1 MHGIPRSAPR
11 TNLRVTYF
19 HSSPIRSTVCLS
31 RKPGVK
37 FSDCPYYENAVTRL
51 RPILDRLSLLTAGVV
66 GRFIGRP
73 SEALLSKLASTDRP
87 GASSRTEDS
96 PMVAASHHIQLG
108 QSAFA
113 SGAYGEALHCFS
125 EAIKLAP
132 NASWAW
138 HGRGDALQ
146 LSGDHQAALEAYE
159 KAISCDENCGIH
171 HAGKANSLAALGRTE
186 ESEQAWSAALERD
199 PTLTWMREGSKKP

>member
-1 MHGIPRSAPR
+1 MKHVSVYPSKLDAR
-11 TNLRVTYF
+11 
-19 HSSPIRSTVCLS
+19 
-31 RKPGVK
+31 
-37 FSDCPYYENAVTRL
+37 FSVYPYYEDAVTRL
-51 RPILDRLSLLTAGVV
+51 RPILDRISLMAAGVL
-66 GRFIGRP
+66 GRVIGRP
-73 SEALLSKLASTDRP
+73 SETLLSKLAATDR
-87 GASSRTEDS
+87 GGSSPRSDDS

-108 QSAFA
+108 QAAFA

-146 LSGDHQAALEAYE
+146 LSGDHEAALKAYE
-159 KAISCDENCGIH
+159 KAVNCDGNCGIH
-171 HAGKANSLAALGRTE
+171 HAGKANSLAALGRMD